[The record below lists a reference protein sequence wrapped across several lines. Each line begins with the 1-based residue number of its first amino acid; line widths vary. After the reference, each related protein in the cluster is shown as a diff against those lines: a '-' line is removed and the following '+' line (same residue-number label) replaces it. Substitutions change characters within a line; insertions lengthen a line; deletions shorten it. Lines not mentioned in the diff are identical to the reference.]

1 MLLLKI
7 ALMFAAAVGV
17 RHETHFRFAL
27 GVQALGPFGRS
38 LLEGFGRLVTAGIG
52 VVFAGFGAR
61 LMLETW
67 ALKAPGA
74 ALSVGLYSLPFV
86 AGGALFVLFAL
97 ERMLYR
103 GPAAAAPN

>member
-1 MLLLKI
+1 M
-7 ALMFAAAVGV
+7 
-17 RHETHFRFAL
+17 
-27 GVQALGPFGRS
+27 QALGPFGRS

-103 GPAAAAPN
+103 SPAANVPD